1 MLWNDA
7 DTRLAVAGDQL
18 ARRDR
23 ARARAAA
30 PIPTRSRGS
39 GRLTRLTAGRALFS
53 RSRPLDAPPASG
65 RASGAP
71 S

>member
-7 DTRLAVAGDQL
+7 EIRLADAEQRL
-18 ARRDR
+18 ARFDR

-30 PIPTRSRGS
+30 PIPTRGRGG
-39 GRLTRLTAGRALFS
+39 GRLNRLLGGRAEV
-53 RSRPLDAPPASG
+53 RPARPLDVPASG

>member
-7 DTRLAVAGDQL
+7 DSRLAEAEQRL
-18 ARRDR
+18 ARHDR

-39 GRLTRLTAGRALFS
+39 GRLSRLIPGRALLS
-53 RSRPLDAPPASG
+53 RSRPLDAPASG